1 MNRYDVKVVDDNVES
16 ILRDAIAQY
25 EKRTGKILQP
35 AHIERLLIN
44 VYALRESLARQGINE
59 AFRQTFPQYAMGLAL
74 DLCG

>member
-59 AFRQTFPQYAMGLAL
+59 AFRKPFHNTPRGLL
-74 DLCG
+74 